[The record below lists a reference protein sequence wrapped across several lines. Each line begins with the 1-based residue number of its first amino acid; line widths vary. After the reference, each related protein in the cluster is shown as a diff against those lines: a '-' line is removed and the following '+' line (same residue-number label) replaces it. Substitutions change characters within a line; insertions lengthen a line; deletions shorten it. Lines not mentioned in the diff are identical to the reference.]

1 MLWIAIA
8 IVFALAWVWA
18 FHREDR
24 LQREPVWMVGLAF
37 LFGAVAF
44 VPAYYLEGWL
54 LPNSV
59 DPEDSLA
66 VRALAL
72 FLVVGPVEEL
82 CKFAAVRSWIYS
94 HTHFD
99 EPMDGIV
106 YAVTAA
112 TGFAFAENLHFMQ
125 DMPELIWARGPGATL
140 AHLLFAGFWGGAL
153 GWSKP
158 MADRRA
164 ARRVVAAG
172 LLAGIFVHGL
182 FDLIYFCVDRELP
195 ANVARLALTALLI
208 ASFLAL
214 RFQMRRA
221 HDYSPF
227 RKTRDD
233 KRP

>member
-1 MLWIAIA
+1 MIWIAIA
-8 IVFALAWVWA
+8 VVFALAWVWA

-24 LQREPVWMVGLAF
+24 LEREPVWMVGLAF
-37 LFGAVAF
+37 LLGAVAF
-44 VPAYYLEGWL
+44 FPAYVLEGWL

-72 FLVVGPVEEL
+72 FLVVSPVEEL
-82 CKFAAVRSWIYS
+82 CKFAAVRSWLYA
-94 HTHFD
+94 HADFD

-125 DMPELIWARGPGATL
+125 DMPEVIWARGPGATL
-140 AHLLFAGFWGGAL
+140 AHVLFAGFWGGAL

-158 MADRRA
+158 MPDRRA

-172 LLAGIFVHGL
+172 LLAGILVHGL

-195 ANVARLALTALLI
+195 ATVARLALAALLI

-221 HDYSPF
+221 HAYSPF
-227 RKTRDD
+227 RTKKDGHRV
-233 KRP
+233 

>member
-1 MLWIAIA
+1 MVWIAIA
-8 IVFALAWVWA
+8 VLFALAWVWA

-24 LQREPVWMVGLAF
+24 LEREPIWMVGLAF
-37 LFGAVAF
+37 FLGMLSF

-54 LPNSV
+54 LPESIG
-59 DPEDSLA
+59 PEDRLA
-66 VRALAL
+66 VRVLAL

-82 CKFAAVRSWIYS
+82 CKFAAVRSWLYGRPG
-94 HTHFD
+94 FN

-125 DMPELIWARGPGATL
+125 DMPEVIWARGPGATL
-140 AHLLFAGFWGGAL
+140 AHILFAGFWGGAL

-158 MADRRA
+158 MKDRRA
-164 ARRVVAAG
+164 ARFIVLAG
-172 LLAGIFVHGL
+172 LLAGIVTHAL

-195 ANVARLALTALLI
+195 ANVARALLV
-208 ASFLAL
+208 ALVLGSFLAL

-221 HDYSPF
+221 HEYSPF
-227 RKTRDD
+227 RQTKET

>member
-1 MLWIAIA
+1 MVWVAIA
-8 IVFALAWVWA
+8 ILFALAWVWA

-24 LQREPVWMVGLAF
+24 FEREPVWMVGIAF
-37 LFGAVAF
+37 LLGVVAF

-66 VRALAL
+66 VRFLAV
-72 FLVVGPVEEL
+72 FLVVGPVEEV
-82 CKFAAVRSWIYS
+82 CKFAAVRSWLYS
-94 HTHFD
+94 HADFD

-112 TGFAFAENLHFMQ
+112 TGFAFAENLYFMQ
-125 DMPELIWARGPGATL
+125 DMPEVIWVRGPGATL
-140 AHLLFAGFWGGAL
+140 AHILFAGFWGGAL

-158 MADRRA
+158 MANRGA

-172 LLAGIFVHGL
+172 LLAGILTHGL

-195 ANVARLALTALLI
+195 ATVARVALAALLI

-221 HDYSPF
+221 HEYSPF
-227 RKTRDD
+227 RTTKEA